1 MQFYSRVKRAS
12 LIAAV
17 DATLINFNPA
27 VIVLYGAGGYVKD
40 GSANLA
46 LFLPVGF
53 AEAPEGRN
61 KDRGWALTAGSG
73 RQLDTMGMNKMGRSS
88 RRTYFAI
95 AGVVVLSA
103 VIALGFYRHG
113 SIQAAPNNAPPPIP
127 VTVTAAVQ
135 RDVPIYYDALGT
147 VNALNTVAIRAQVNG
162 QIVSIDF
169 RQGQEVRQGDVL
181 AKIDPAPFK
190 AAFDQAVSKKSQDEA
205 TLIDAQKDLARFK
218 TLVQR
223 DYETQQNVDA
233 QQAKVDQT
241 KSMIDADQAAIEAAQ
256 TQLNFATITA
266 PIDGVVGF
274 RQVDLG
280 NIIHTNDIGPLTVL
294 TQIKPCTVIFT
305 LPQNDLGPVREA
317 MLQGTVPV
325 VAFDQ
330 DDKQQLA
337 QGRLL
342 LINNQIDQSTSS
354 IQLKAEFENK
364 DERLWPGEFVRIRIL
379 IQTRKDAITIPPVAV
394 QHGPNGLY
402 TWVVKSDNTVEQR
415 SIETMAINND
425 TTIVTKGVAAGEHVV
440 VNGQYRL
447 DVGSR
452 VNAKMQQA
460 AADGADK
467 S

>member
-1 MQFYSRVKRAS
+1 MSTI
-12 LIAAV
+12 IAGQG
-17 DATLINFNPA
+17 T
-27 VIVLYGAGGYVKD
+27 
-40 GSANLA
+40 
-46 LFLPVGF
+46 
-53 AEAPEGRN
+53 
-61 KDRGWALTAGSG
+61 
-73 RQLDTMGMNKMGRSS
+73 
-88 RRTYFAI
+88 RRTYI
-95 AGVVVLSA
+95 AVAGAVVLSA
-103 VIALGFYRHG
+103 LIALGFYRHG
-113 SIQAAPNNAPPPIP
+113 STQAAPNTAPPPIP
-127 VTVTAAVQ
+127 VTAAAAVQ

-147 VNALNTVAIRAQVNG
+147 VQALNTVALRAQVNG
-162 QIVSIDF
+162 QIISINF

-181 AKIDPAPFK
+181 AKIDPAPYK

-280 NIIHTNDIGPLTVL
+280 NIIHTNDVSPLTVL
-294 TQIKPCTVIFT
+294 TQIRPCTVIFT
-305 LPQNDLGPVREA
+305 LPQSNLGPVREA

-325 VAFDQ
+325 LAFDQ

-337 QGRLL
+337 EGHLL
-342 LINNQIDQSTSS
+342 LINNQIDQTTST
-354 IQLKAEFENK
+354 IQLKAEFPNE
-364 DERLWPGEFVRIRIL
+364 DERLWPGEFVRIRLL

-394 QHGPNGLY
+394 QHGPSGLY
-402 TWVVKSDNTVEQR
+402 AWVVKADNTVEQR
-415 SIETMAINND
+415 TIETMPVNND
-425 TTIVTKGVAAGEHVV
+425 TAIVTKGITAGERVV

-452 VNAKMQQA
+452 VDAKMQQA
-460 AADGADK
+460 TAGGADK

>member
-1 MQFYSRVKRAS
+1 MST
-12 LIAAV
+12 I
-17 DATLINFNPA
+17 T
-27 VIVLYGAGGYVKD
+27 
-40 GSANLA
+40 
-46 LFLPVGF
+46 
-53 AEAPEGRN
+53 EGR
-61 KDRGWALTAGSG
+61 G
-73 RQLDTMGMNKMGRSS
+73 S
-88 RRTYFAI
+88 RRTYFAVGG
-95 AGVVVLSA
+95 AVVLA
-103 VIALGFYRHG
+103 ALIALGLYRHG
-113 SIQAAPNNAPPPIP
+113 STQAATNNAPPPIP

-135 RDVPIYYDALGT
+135 QDVPIYYDALGT

-169 RQGQEVRQGDVL
+169 RQGQEVHQGDLL
-181 AKIDPAPFK
+181 AKIDPAPFQ
-190 AAFDQAVSKKSQDEA
+190 ANLDQAKSKKSQDEA
-205 TLIDAQKDLARFK
+205 TLIDAEKDLARYK

-241 KSMIDADQAAIEAAQ
+241 KGMIDADEAAIEAAQ
-256 TQLNFATITA
+256 TQLNFATISA

-280 NIIHTNDIGPLTVL
+280 NIIHTNDANPLTVL

-317 MLQGTVPV
+317 MLRGAVPV

-337 QGRLL
+337 EGRLL
-342 LINNQIDQSTSS
+342 LINNQIDQSTST
-354 IQLKAEFENK
+354 IQLKAEFPNQ

-379 IQTRKDAITIPPVAV
+379 ILTRKDAITIPPVAV

-402 TWVVKSDNTVEQR
+402 TWVVKPDNTVEQR
-415 SIETMAINND
+415 AIETMPVNND
-425 TTIVTKGVAAGEHVV
+425 TAIVTKGIAAGERVV

-452 VNAKMQQA
+452 VDAKTQQA
-460 AADGADK
+460 AAGDSDK